1 MLLVWSIFV
10 SRMHTMLSKLHIN
23 RLILAIVV
31 AISIILPA
39 VAGSPTFA
47 MSSMDNMGHSDVDI
61 VSCMN
66 QHQVPTPP
74 TAKEIDQLKNEDD
87 DGPPQELPYYL
98 GQSTKYGEPKK
109 QRTNL
114 IASSSFRPPDIVI
127 LTSNLRI

>member
-10 SRMHTMLSKLHIN
+10 SRMHTMLNKLHIN

-87 DGPPQELPYYL
+87 DGAPQELPYYL
-98 GQSTKYGEPKK
+98 GQSTNYGEPKK

-127 LTSNLRI
+127 LTANLRI

>member
-10 SRMHTMLSKLHIN
+10 SRMHTMLNKLHIN
-23 RLILAIVV
+23 RLTLAIVV

-87 DGPPQELPYYL
+87 DGAPQELPYYL
-98 GQSTKYGEPKK
+98 GQSTNYGEPKK

>member
-87 DGPPQELPYYL
+87 DGAPQELPYYL
-98 GQSTKYGEPKK
+98 GQSTNYGEPKK

-127 LTSNLRI
+127 LTENLRI

>member
-10 SRMHTMLSKLHIN
+10 SRMHTLLNKLHIN
-23 RLILAIVV
+23 RLTIAIVV

-39 VAGSPTFA
+39 VAGSPTFV
-47 MSSMDNMGHSDVDI
+47 MSSMDDMGHSNVDI

-87 DGPPQELPYYL
+87 DGVPQELPYYL
-98 GQSTKYGEPKK
+98 GLSTNYGEPKK
-109 QRTNL
+109 QKTNL

>member
-1 MLLVWSIFV
+1 M
-10 SRMHTMLSKLHIN
+10 SRMHTLLNKLHIN
-23 RLILAIVV
+23 RLTLAIVV

-47 MSSMDNMGHSDVDI
+47 MSSMDDMGHSNVDI

-87 DGPPQELPYYL
+87 DGVPQELPYYL
-98 GQSTKYGEPKK
+98 GLSTNYGEPKK
-109 QRTNL
+109 QKTNL

-127 LTSNLRI
+127 LTANLRI

>member
-87 DGPPQELPYYL
+87 DGAPQELPYYL
-98 GQSTKYGEPKK
+98 GQSTNYGEPKK

>member
-87 DGPPQELPYYL
+87 DGVPQELPYYL
-98 GQSTKYGEPKK
+98 GLSTNYGEPKK
-109 QRTNL
+109 QKTNL

>member
-10 SRMHTMLSKLHIN
+10 SRMHTMLNKLHIN
-23 RLILAIVV
+23 RLTLAIAV

-47 MSSMDNMGHSDVDI
+47 MSSMDDMGHSDVDI

-66 QHQVPTPP
+66 QHQVPIPP
-74 TAKEIDQLKNEDD
+74 TAKEIDQLKNDDD
-87 DGPPQELPYYL
+87 DGAPQESPYYL
-98 GQSTKYGEPKK
+98 GLSTNYGEPKK
-109 QRTNL
+109 QKTNL

>member
-39 VAGSPTFA
+39 IAGSPTFA

-87 DGPPQELPYYL
+87 DGAPQELPYYL
-98 GQSTKYGEPKK
+98 GQSTNYGEPKK

-127 LTSNLRI
+127 LTANLRI

>member
-10 SRMHTMLSKLHIN
+10 SRMHTMLNKLHIN
-23 RLILAIVV
+23 RLTLAIVV
-31 AISIILPA
+31 AISIILLA

-47 MSSMDNMGHSDVDI
+47 MSSMDDMGHSDVDI

-87 DGPPQELPYYL
+87 DGVPQELPYYL
-98 GQSTKYGEPKK
+98 GLSTNYGEPKK
-109 QRTNL
+109 QKTNL

-127 LTSNLRI
+127 LTENLRI

>member
-1 MLLVWSIFV
+1 MLFVWSIFV
-10 SRMHTMLSKLHIN
+10 SRMHTMLNKLHIN
-23 RLILAIVV
+23 RLLLPIVV

-47 MSSMDNMGHSDVDI
+47 MSSMNNMGHSDVDI

-87 DGPPQELPYYL
+87 DGVPQDLPYYVGL
-98 GQSTKYGEPKK
+98 STNYGEPKK
-109 QRTNL
+109 QKTNL

-127 LTSNLRI
+127 LTANLVF

>member
-10 SRMHTMLSKLHIN
+10 SRMHTMLNKLHIN
-23 RLILAIVV
+23 RLTLALVV

-47 MSSMDNMGHSDVDI
+47 MSSMDDMGHSDVDI

-87 DGPPQELPYYL
+87 DGVPQELPYYL
-98 GQSTKYGEPKK
+98 GLSTNYGEPKK
-109 QRTNL
+109 QKTNL

>member
-39 VAGSPTFA
+39 IAGSPTFA

-87 DGPPQELPYYL
+87 DGAPQELPYYL
-98 GQSTKYGEPKK
+98 GQSTNYGEPKK

>member
-1 MLLVWSIFV
+1 MLFIWSIFV
-10 SRMHTMLSKLHIN
+10 SRMHTMLNKLHIN
-23 RLILAIVV
+23 RLTLAIVV

-87 DGPPQELPYYL
+87 DGAPQELPYYL
-98 GQSTKYGEPKK
+98 GQSTNYGEPKK

>member
-1 MLLVWSIFV
+1 MLFVWSIFV
-10 SRMHTMLSKLHIN
+10 SRMHTLLNKLHIN
-23 RLILAIVV
+23 RLTLAIVV

-47 MSSMDNMGHSDVDI
+47 MSSMNNMGHSDVDI

-74 TAKEIDQLKNEDD
+74 TAKEIDQLKNDDD
-87 DGPPQELPYYL
+87 DGAPQEPPYYL
-98 GQSTKYGEPKK
+98 GLSINYAEPKK
-109 QRTNL
+109 QKTNL

-127 LTSNLRI
+127 LTANLRI

>member
-10 SRMHTMLSKLHIN
+10 SRMHTMLNKLHIN
-23 RLILAIVV
+23 RLTLAIVV

-47 MSSMDNMGHSDVDI
+47 MSSMDNMGHSNVDI

-87 DGPPQELPYYL
+87 DGAPQELPYYL
-98 GQSTKYGEPKK
+98 GQSTNYGEPKK

>member
-39 VAGSPTFA
+39 VAVSPTFA
-47 MSSMDNMGHSDVDI
+47 MSSMGDMGHSNVDI

-66 QHQVPTPP
+66 QHQAPTPP

-87 DGPPQELPYYL
+87 DGVPQELPYYL
-98 GQSTKYGEPKK
+98 GLSTNYGEPKK
-109 QRTNL
+109 QKTNL

>member
-1 MLLVWSIFV
+1 M
-10 SRMHTMLSKLHIN
+10 SRMHTLLNKLHIN
-23 RLILAIVV
+23 RLTLAIVV

-47 MSSMDNMGHSDVDI
+47 MSSMDDMGHSNVDI

-87 DGPPQELPYYL
+87 DGVPQELPYYL
-98 GQSTKYGEPKK
+98 GLSTNYGEPKK
-109 QRTNL
+109 QKTNL

>member
-1 MLLVWSIFV
+1 MLFVWSIFV
-10 SRMHTMLSKLHIN
+10 SRMHTMLNKLHIN
-23 RLILAIVV
+23 RLTLAIVV

-47 MSSMDNMGHSDVDI
+47 MSSMNNMGHSDVDI

-87 DGPPQELPYYL
+87 DGVPQDLPYYVGL
-98 GQSTKYGEPKK
+98 STNYGEPKK
-109 QRTNL
+109 QKTNL

-127 LTSNLRI
+127 LTANLVF